1 MTVKQREVPF
11 FDYPALFERQKK
23 EIMACLEDVLGRG
36 AYILQ
41 KDLEEFEDNLKS
53 YLGVKYAYGVA
64 DGTNAL
70 ILALRAAG
78 IGPGDE
84 VILPSHTYIA
94 TAASV
99 HYAGGTPVLA
109 ECGPDHMLDPKD
121 IEHRITAKTKVLMP
135 VQLNGRTCDMDA
147 IMGIADR
154 HGLIVIEDAAQA
166 LGSQFG
172 GQYAGTFGK
181 AGTFSFYPAKLLG
194 CFGDGGA
201 VVTNDDDMGRRLFL
215 LRDHGRDENG
225 EVVTWGTNCRLDN
238 MQAAILDLKFKTFD
252 QEIQRRRE
260 IAAAYDEALR
270 DIEDLTLPPGPNA
283 GGEHFDVYQNYEI
296 EAGRRGELRHFLNQH
311 GIRTIIQ
318 WGAKAVHQ
326 FQNLGF
332 NDVHLPFTDD
342 FFRHCF
348 LLPLH
353 TALSDEDV
361 DYICEC
367 INDFYSTDYAD

>member
-1 MTVKQREVPF
+1 MKVKVPF
-11 FDYPALFERQKK
+11 FDYPALFERQKT

-41 KDLEEFEDNLKS
+41 KDLEQFESTLKR

-64 DGTNAL
+64 DGTTAL
-70 ILALRAAG
+70 ILALRSAG
-78 IGPGDE
+78 SGPGDH

-99 HYAGGTPVLA
+99 HYAGAEPVLA
-109 ECGPDHMLDPKD
+109 ECGPDHMLDPED
-121 IEHRITAKTKVLMP
+121 IEHRITRKTKAIIP

-166 LGSQFG
+166 LGSQFD

-201 VVTNDDDMGRRLFL
+201 VVTNDDDMGRKLFL

-252 QEIQRRRE
+252 QEVQRRRE
-260 IAAAYDEALR
+260 IAGMYHAALS
-270 DIEDLTLPPGPNA
+270 DIEDLTLPPGPETD
-283 GGEHFDVYQNYEI
+283 GDHFDVYQNYEL
-296 EAGRRGELRHFLNQH
+296 EAGQRDALRDFLEER

-318 WGAKAVHQ
+318 WAGKAVHQ
-326 FQNLGF
+326 FEHLGF
-332 NDVHLPFTDD
+332 DQVRLPITDA
-342 FFRHCF
+342 FFKRCF
-348 LLPLH
+348 MLPMH

-367 INDFYSTDYAD
+367 IHEFYRK